1 MLYVSLA
8 MRRPG
13 GGRVVIANSDGV
25 ALLSRYQSEDWQIVK
40 ASPNENVSAVCGKI
54 QGYMEDFVTVPVV
67 GVIHTDKQVMTGRKY
82 ARFDCIEGDYLWSS
96 ESITAAF
103 GWLKGDATLKVKEY
117 KYKLKVDETLR
128 VGAVVQL
135 CAGDRLA
142 FLAPIVATPGRLY
155 SWEKDWANSA
165 VIEVK

>member
-1 MLYVSLA
+1 MLDVSLA

-103 GWLKGDATLKVKEY
+103 GWLKGDATLKAKEC
-117 KYKLKVDETLR
+117 KYKLKDETLR
-128 VGAVVQL
+128 AGVVVQL